1 MCLTA
6 TIIHFVLVLL
16 SLALIGF
23 KPMVFN
29 LIQTMWSY
37 SCYLTLR
44 ERECV
49 VYLVILA
56 LQVTY
61 CVTRILGLG
70 EKSDDKKGTFQS
82 LGNMIILGCCILLGY
97 MVGKAYWDFHKRGGL
112 KGVDHAID

>member
-6 TIIHFVLVLL
+6 TIIHFILTLL

-29 LIQTMWSY
+29 LIQCMWSY

-49 VYLVILA
+49 VYLIIL
-56 LQVTY
+56 LMQVAY
-61 CVTRILGLG
+61 CVSRILGLG
-70 EKSDDKKGTFQS
+70 DNDGEKKGTFQS

-97 MVGKAYWDFHKRGGL
+97 MVGKAYWDFHKHDGL
-112 KGVDHAID
+112 KGVDLVPN